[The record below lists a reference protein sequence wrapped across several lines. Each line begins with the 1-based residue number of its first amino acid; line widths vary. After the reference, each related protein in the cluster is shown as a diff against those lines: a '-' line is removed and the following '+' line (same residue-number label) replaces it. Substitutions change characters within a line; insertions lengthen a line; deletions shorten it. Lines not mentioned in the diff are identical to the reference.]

1 VALCVRLLVS
11 NVYWRATHVLQ
22 VLFSVCGV
30 QVPSK
35 ICRNG
40 CLDLKTRSAKNNERA
55 NAHTSLRTNVYNL
68 ETLAP
73 HAEYANYIHKISTK
87 YSHSTNKRIATNKN
101 YSTKYKSRIMSHHT
115 LLENLLPDNDA
126 SSRRV
131 TLLPVPTIVDVTKK
145 SNDSKR
151 GTSKR
156 RVYPADPPIHMT
168 VTQTQTVGE
177 LKQQVQKL
185 HAIDA
190 DAQHYFV
197 GKRFVHNCE
206 IAANALAVDAQSSKS
221 ATSKCATSKS
231 ATSTPATSKPVLL
244 VVALNP
250 YRRINKENNEAVN
263 KEALRAEALRAEALR
278 AEAVNKDSVKEEAV
292 KEEAV
297 EKIIKKK
304 KDKEE
309 QGRTKRHL
317 LTVWLSL
324 LEGGRLSVRVWNTD
338 AVWHLKQAVAREHG
352 IPVAA
357 QCLLYV
363 GCNLHDCAALQHCNV
378 QHDTAIHL
386 VVRTHVAPAIRV
398 FALAPA
404 TTNTQV
410 ATTTATTTAPTHA
423 PTTTNT
429 QVATANTQ
437 VAFTNTHIA
446 TANTRVP
453 NTHKWVELVVP
464 ANADVGAIAC
474 ALFAQDVAARHQD
487 NGHAEH
493 DEQNNA
499 SSQKCSRRCRLPS
512 HALAQQWKI
521 GNRSDCSFDCAPEC
535 ALELGVPISDYL
547 LPNKAVNEVRHD
559 PAQHNVTE
567 TQDKQSG
574 TRSNRDDT
582 KIHSKIQTIVLVPRK
597 ARRHHLHH
605 STQSNKQIEEQVE
618 EQVEEQRFTDLE
630 EQPEK
635 QKREHEQKQEEQEQ
649 EQKQSRI
656 KCRKESARNENKGNN
671 ENVDPQTKKY
681 PTINNSAPH
690 WFGRWPQLVAA
701 LVRWTS
707 CCSCLHRM

>member
-1 VALCVRLLVS
+1 M
-11 NVYWRATHVLQ
+11 Y
-22 VLFSVCGV
+22 
-30 QVPSK
+30 
-35 ICRNG
+35 
-40 CLDLKTRSAKNNERA
+40 
-55 NAHTSLRTNVYNL
+55 
-68 ETLAP
+68 
-73 HAEYANYIHKISTK
+73 
-87 YSHSTNKRIATNKN
+87 
-101 YSTKYKSRIMSHHT
+101 HHT
-115 LLENLLPDNDA
+115 LLENLLPENGV
-126 SSRRV
+126 SSRHV

-145 SNDSKR
+145 SNESKR
-151 GTSKR
+151 GASKR

-206 IAANALAVDAQSSKS
+206 IAANVLAVDAQSSKS
-221 ATSKCATSKS
+221 ATSNSATSTPATSKS

-250 YRRINKENNEAVN
+250 YRRINKENNDAVN
-263 KEALRAEALRAEALR
+263 KEALRAEALK

-297 EKIIKKK
+297 ENIIKKK
-304 KDKEE
+304 EAKEE

-363 GCNLHDCAALQHCNV
+363 GCNLHDCAALHHCNV

-398 FALAPA
+398 FARAPA

-410 ATTTATTTAPTHA
+410 ATANAQVAFTDTHA
-423 PTTTNT
+423 NTTTNT
-429 QVATANTQ
+429 QVAK
-437 VAFTNTHIA
+437 
-446 TANTRVP
+446 
-453 NTHKWVELVVP
+453 THKWVELVVP

-474 ALFAQDVAARHQD
+474 ALFAQDVAARHH
-487 NGHAEH
+487 NNRHAEH

-499 SSQKCSRRCRLPS
+499 SSRKCSRRCRLPS

-521 GNRSDCSFDCAPEC
+521 GNRSDCAPEC

-547 LPNKAVNEVRHD
+547 LPNKVVHEVRHN
-559 PAQHNVTE
+559 PAQHIVTE
-567 TQDKQSG
+567 AHDNQWG
-574 TRSNRDDT
+574 AHSNRDDT

-597 ARRHHLHH
+597 ARHHMHHL
-605 STQSNKQIEEQVE
+605 TQSNKQVE

-630 EQPEK
+630 EQTEK
-635 QKREHEQKQEEQEQ
+635 QKREHEQKQDEQ
-649 EQKQSRI
+649 EQKQTHNRI
-656 KCRKESARNENKGNN
+656 KCRKESARNENKEND

-681 PTINNSAPH
+681 PTKNNSAPH

>member
-1 VALCVRLLVS
+1 MRGFVRASIGEQCLLASNTSKASSVFCV
-11 NVYWRATHVLQ
+11 
-22 VLFSVCGV
+22 CV

-35 ICRNG
+35 ICRNA
-40 CLDLKTRSAKNNERA
+40 CLDLKTRSAKNNQ
-55 NAHTSLRTNVYNL
+55 RTNVHTSVRTNEYNL

-73 HAEYANYIHKISTK
+73 YAEYAKYIHKVSTK

-145 SNDSKR
+145 SNESKR

-206 IAANALAVDAQSSKS
+206 IAANALAVDPQRSKS
-221 ATSKCATSKS
+221 ATSKSATSKS
-231 ATSTPATSKPVLL
+231 ATSTPATSTPATSKPATSKPVLL

-263 KEALRAEALRAEALR
+263 KEAVNKEALRAEALKE
-278 AEAVNKDSVKEEAV
+278 EAVNKDSVKEEAV
-292 KEEAV
+292 KEEAA

-304 KDKEE
+304 EDKEE

-398 FALAPA
+398 FALAP
-404 TTNTQV
+404 
-410 ATTTATTTAPTHA
+410 
-423 PTTTNT
+423 TTTNT
-429 QVATANTQ
+429 QVATANAQ
-437 VAFTNTHIA
+437 VAFTNTH
-446 TANTRVP
+446 ANTTTNTHVP

-474 ALFAQDVAARHQD
+474 ALFAQDVAARQ
-487 NGHAEH
+487 NNRHAEH

-547 LPNKAVNEVRHD
+547 LPNKVVHEVRHN

-567 TQDKQSG
+567 AQDNQSG

-582 KIHSKIQTIVLVPRK
+582 KICSKIQTIVLVPQK

-618 EQVEEQRFTDLE
+618 EQVEKQGFTDLE

-635 QKREHEQKQEEQEQ
+635 QKREHEKKQEEQEQ
-649 EQKQSRI
+649 EHKQSRI
-656 KCRKESARNENKGNN
+656 KCKKESARNENKEND
-671 ENVDPQTKKY
+671 ENVGPQTKKY
-681 PTINNSAPH
+681 PTQNNSAPH
-690 WFGRWPQLVAA
+690 WVGRWPQLVAA